1 MNLIT
6 LEGDKSNLEAEIVI
20 QEKLIDVAVTD
31 CIQNLRIALTLNLAQ
46 FIALSDAF
54 NLTKKQVKNSDD
66 FKSNFVPFNF
76 NTGDVAEEN
85 FEPYEK
91 IY

>member
-20 QEKLIDVAVTD
+20 QENLIDFAVTD
-31 CIQNLRIALTLNLAQ
+31 CKQNFRVSLTLNPAQ
-46 FIALSDAF
+46 FVALSDAF

-66 FKSNFVPFNF
+66 FKSNFIAFNI
-76 NTGDVAEEN
+76 NAADVAFNN
-85 FEPYEK
+85 FENYEK

>member
-20 QEKLIDVAVTD
+20 QEKLIDIAVVD
-31 CIQNLRIALTLNLAQ
+31 CKQNLRVNVTLNPAQ
-46 FIALSDAF
+46 FVALSDAF

-66 FKSNFVPFNF
+66 FKSNFVAFSINA
-76 NTGDVAEEN
+76 TDVAEDN
-85 FEPYEK
+85 FKPYEK

>member
-31 CIQNLRIALTLNLAQ
+31 CKQNLRLALTLNPAQ
-46 FIALSDAF
+46 FVALSDAF

-66 FKSNFVPFNF
+66 FKSSFVAFNI
-76 NTGDVAEEN
+76 NAADLAEEN
-85 FEPYEK
+85 LEPYEK

>member
-20 QEKLIDVAVTD
+20 QEKLIDVAVVD
-31 CIQNLRIALTLNLAQ
+31 CKQNLRVNVTLNPAQ
-46 FIALSDAF
+46 FVALSDAF
-54 NLTKKQVKNSDD
+54 NLTKKQVKKVDD
-66 FKSNFVPFNF
+66 FKSNIVSFNI
-76 NTGDVAEEN
+76 NAADLAEEN
-85 FEPYEK
+85 IETYEK

>member
-6 LEGDKSNLEAEIVI
+6 LEGDKSNLEAEIVV
-20 QEKLIDVAVTD
+20 QENLIDFAIDD
-31 CIQNLRIALTLNLAQ
+31 CKQNFRVSLTLNPAQ
-46 FIALSDAF
+46 FVALSDAF

-66 FKSNFVPFNF
+66 FKSNFVAFNI
-76 NTGDVAEEN
+76 NAADVVVDK
-85 FEPYEK
+85 FESYEK